1 VAKPPD
7 SSEGMC
13 PYSRR
18 VSAERLPKSRL
29 LPMGAVCS
37 MARPVSANPPD
48 MSASSSRDRRLI
60 IRWYGC
66 VERSGASVRGFE

>member
-1 VAKPPD
+1 MAKPPD
-7 SSEGMC
+7 SSEGTC
-13 PYSRR
+13 PHSQR
-18 VSAERLPKSRL
+18 VSAKRLPTSRL
-29 LPMGAVCS
+29 LPLGAVCS
-37 MARPVSANPPD
+37 MARPVSANRPD